1 MVRTV
6 NPWGHAKQSWT
17 INELSG
23 PSSSGRT
30 SSYERLK
37 LLIWK
42 NYKLQTRNKLQTFLE
57 LLFPLIFIAIL
68 VVVRI
73 LVPSTEITEPTIF
86 QPLEIDGV
94 PPYVI
99 RTKCNI
105 IYYTPTNEV
114 VDNLIQEIKSSYF
127 DAADLKY
134 NFTGFE
140 NENELLEA
148 YELAKNEDEG
158 SSADF
163 ETTSP
168 VLAGIVFENDFDD
181 GDIPKNIKYKLRFP
195 ASQRSDYDAIAEK
208 FGLKAAWFTELVYPL
223 FQLLGP
229 RAKDKIGGGLPGY
242 QDEGFLYLQHA
253 VDRTLIQMILND
265 STTDSKRYDIKLQR
279 FPYPGYIDDKY
290 LFGLQAFLPLLLILS
305 MLFPV
310 LHITKGIVYE
320 KEKRLKESMKMMGLS
335 NGLLWTAWIL
345 KSQLFLMVSSV
356 MIAALLKARFVSSQ
370 ELAVIP
376 ETDIT
381 VLIVILFIYSF
392 SAVSFSCLVSTLFS
406 RANTAALAGGTFWF
420 FIYVPYAF
428 IQPRYN
434 TLSRNFKIICSLL
447 TNNPIGFVSQIIC
460 NFEGIGVGVQ
470 WSNLSEGSTPDDN
483 FSISDCLVLLSINSL
498 VFLLAAFYIEAVW
511 PGEFG
516 IPLPWNFFLKKWYWT
531 GGFRHAPEYDLGI
544 SSKANSNNP
553 YFEHDPSQKQAG
565 VEIRNLTKRFGDKT
579 AVKRMNLKLFGDQ
592 VTALLGHNGAGKS
605 TTMSMLTGLFP
616 PTSGTALINGY
627 DICSDMIS
635 VRASLGICPQHDVLF
650 DELTVE
656 EHLKFFC
663 KLKGLDKEK
672 VDVEVTRMIVALGLQ
687 SKRHAESRTLS
698 GGMKRKLSV
707 GIAFCAGSKV
717 VLLDEPTSGMDPGAR
732 RSTWDLIQ
740 SEKKGRTV
748 LLSTHFMEEADLL
761 GDRIAIM
768 SQGVIQCCG
777 SSLFLKKK
785 YGGGYHL
792 VIVKT
797 AECVVENIT
806 NVLKTA
812 IPDIEI
818 DQDIGAEL
826 SYILPDS
833 KSHLFSTLF
842 SELEEKRKDL
852 GIASYG
858 ASITTVEN
866 VFMRVI
872 REAEEATL
880 REISEIEQAR
890 NEELKLQMQ
899 EATKTYSERNTG
911 LTLMLQQL
919 WGMLIKRF
927 LFITRNKM
935 LTLGALQLP
944 VAYVAITFC
953 IMNAFPGFNDP
964 EPLLI
969 SLDSYET
976 VGKTTTVIHCPT
988 ENDICNSYKEF
999 VSRNN
1004 YISAVVPRNSTF
1016 IDFILEKASK
1026 ELAIVNFQHIIGF
1039 EERIK
1044 SDSSSTSGM
1053 GTNVTEL
1060 IGFFNNQ
1067 PFHAPPLAL
1076 NFITNAILRIANHSI
1091 EITNHPLPYS
1101 SLDNLKDQGGVLT
1114 IGFQVGYNLA
1124 LAMSFIA
1131 GYFILVPIRERISGS
1146 KHLQYISG
1154 VKSLIFWITSFVTDF
1169 MQYVIPCVGVLV
1181 VLVLFRMEEFSTLKM
1196 QGYFLMVC
1204 GCFGLAILPLVY
1216 ILSFKFQVPTSGFAV
1231 IVVTGIFSGL
1241 APMFAIALIQN
1252 PDFGLE
1258 EMADSINKYALVFPN
1273 YALGMGIVQ
1282 LSSNYQLSQSC
1293 AQHFNLEFLCSAY
1306 PDSICCNKL
1315 KVDYLDWERSGIGR
1329 NIVYLLISAVVYTLI
1344 LVLIECNFFQM
1355 IRQCFTSPKIRDDDD
1370 DDSEEVSDALED
1382 SDVLTERDRIVNG
1395 SLSTLSQTN
1404 TLIVRNLT
1412 KFYDDFLAVDELN
1425 LGIQRGECF
1434 GLLGINGAGKT
1445 TTFKMLTGDLEP
1457 SSGDAYVAG
1466 FSVSN
1471 QLKKAHQ
1478 MLGYCPQFDGLI
1490 GEMTGRETIRMFARL
1505 RGIRE
1510 KDIGVLIN
1518 ELSER
1523 LLFTPHIDKHVDNY
1537 SGGNKRKLSTAV
1549 ALIGNPPI
1557 LFLDEPTTGM
1567 DPVARRHLWDAITLI
1582 RSQGTSIV
1590 LTSHSM
1596 EECEALCTR
1605 LAIMVNG
1612 KFRCLGATQ
1621 HLKNKFGKGYTIIA
1635 QTAARVE
1642 DPDQPFTRS
1651 QQEQGRRR
1659 SSNKSIKRKKSD
1671 QQPYWE
1677 LELQDLRKFI
1687 EERFPACTL
1696 KDIHPCFVH
1705 YHIHPDENVSWGE
1718 LFSAMEV
1725 AKVRFKLEAY
1735 SVGQTS
1741 LEQVFLNF
1749 TKSQINTG

>member
-17 INELSG
+17 INEIYQ
-23 PSSSGRT
+23 PSSSRGT

-68 VVVRI
+68 VVVRV
-73 LVPSTEITEPTIF
+73 LVPSTHINEPTIF
-86 QPLEIDGV
+86 PPLEIDGV

-99 RTKCNI
+99 REKCNM
-105 IYYTPTNEV
+105 IYYAPTNGAI
-114 VDNLIQEIKSSYF
+114 DNLIQEIKLTYF
-127 DAADLKY
+127 DAANLKY

-140 NENELLEA
+140 NEDELLEA
-148 YELAKNEDEG
+148 YDQAKNEDE
-158 SSADF
+158 SASADF

-181 GDIPKNIKYKLRFP
+181 GGFPKNIKYKLRFP

-208 FGLKAAWFTELVYPL
+208 FGLKAAWFTELIYPL

-229 RAKDKIGGGLPGY
+229 RAKDKISGGLPGY
-242 QDEGFLYLQHA
+242 YEEGFLYLQYA
-253 VDRTLIQMILND
+253 VDRTLIRMVLND
-265 STTDSKRYDIKLQR
+265 STIEHDKYDIKLQR
-279 FPYPGYIDDKY
+279 FPYPSYIDDKY

-345 KSQLFLMVSSV
+345 KSQLFLMISSV

-370 ELAVIP
+370 EMAVIP

-381 VLIVILFIYSF
+381 VLIFIIFIYSF
-392 SAVSFSCLVSTLFS
+392 SAVSFSCFISTLFS

-434 TLSRNFKIICSLL
+434 TLSRTFKLVCSFL
-447 TNNPIGFVSQIIC
+447 TNNPIGFISQIIC

-470 WSNLSEGSTPDDN
+470 WSNLSKGSTPDDN
-483 FSISDCLVLLSINSL
+483 FSIADCLVLLSINSL

-516 IPLPWNFFLKKWYWT
+516 IRLPFDFFLKKWYWT
-531 GGFRHAPEYDLGI
+531 GSFRHAPEYDLG
-544 SSKANSNNP
+544 SNSKTNNNSP
-553 YFEHDPSQKQAG
+553 YFEPDPSQKHAG
-565 VEIRNLTKRFGDKT
+565 VEIRNLTKRFREKT
-579 AVKRMNLKLFGDQ
+579 AVNRMNLKMYPDQ
-592 VTALLGHNGAGKS
+592 VTALLGHNGAGKT
-605 TTMSMLTGLFP
+605 TTMSILTGLFP
-616 PTSGTALINGY
+616 PTSGTALVNGY
-627 DICSDMIS
+627 DICSDMNS

-656 EHLKFFC
+656 EHLQFFC

-672 VDVEVTRMIVALGLQ
+672 VDSE
-687 SKRHAESRTLS
+687 
-698 GGMKRKLSV
+698 
-707 GIAFCAGSKV
+707 V

-740 SEKKGRTV
+740 SEKKNRTV

-768 SQGVIQCCG
+768 SQGVMQCVG

-797 AECVVENIT
+797 QECVVENIT

-826 SYILPDS
+826 SYVLPDS

-858 ASITTVEN
+858 ASITTMEN
-866 VFMRVI
+866 VFMRVL

-880 REISEIEQAR
+880 REISEEEQLR
-890 NEELKLQMQ
+890 NDELKLQMQ
-899 EATKTYSERNTG
+899 EAAKTYSDRNTG
-911 LTLMLQQL
+911 LTLWLQQL
-919 WGMLIKRF
+919 WGMLIKRM
-927 LFITRNKM
+927 LFITRNHM
-935 LTLGALQLP
+935 LVFGALQLP
-944 VAYVAITFC
+944 ISYVVITFC

-964 EPLLI
+964 APLII

-976 VGKTTTVIHCPT
+976 VGKTTTTIHCPT
-988 ENDICNSYKEF
+988 ESKICNSYKEF
-999 VSRNN
+999 ISHNDYITADVSQ
-1004 YISAVVPRNSTF
+1004 NSTLT
-1016 IDFILEKASK
+1016 DFILEKASK

-1039 EERIK
+1039 EERMK
-1044 SDSSSTSGM
+1044 YDANKKGR
-1053 GTNVTEL
+1053 TNVTEL
-1060 IGFFNNQ
+1060 IGFWNNQ
-1067 PFHAPPLAL
+1067 PFHAAPLTL
-1076 NFITNAILRIANHSI
+1076 NFITNALLRMANHSI
-1091 EITNHPLPYS
+1091 EITNHPFPYS
-1101 SLDNLKDQGGVLT
+1101 TLDSLKEQGGVLT

-1124 LAMSFIA
+1124 LAMSFLA
-1131 GYFILVPIRERISGS
+1131 GYFILIPIRERTSGS

-1154 VKSLIFWITSFVTDF
+1154 VKPLIFWITSFVTDL
-1169 MQYVIPCVGVLV
+1169 MQFVLPCFGIIA
-1181 VLVLFRMEEFSTLKM
+1181 VLVLFKMEEFSTLVM
-1196 QGYFLMVC
+1196 QGYFLMLC
-1204 GCFGLAILPLVY
+1204 GCFGLAMIPLVY
-1216 ILSFKFQVPTSGFAV
+1216 ILSFKFQIPTSGFAV
-1231 IVVTGIFSGL
+1231 IVVSAIFTGL

-1252 PDFGLE
+1252 PEFGLE
-1258 EMADSINKYALVFPN
+1258 ELADSINKYALIFPN

-1282 LSSNYQLSQSC
+1282 LSSNFQLSKSC
-1293 AQHFNLEFLCSAY
+1293 SQHFNLEFLCSAY

-1315 KVDYLDWERSGIGR
+1315 KEDYLDWERTGIGR
-1329 NIVYLLISAVVYTLI
+1329 NIVYLLISAAVYALI
-1344 LVLIECNFFQM
+1344 LVLIECKFFQGL
-1355 IRQCFTSPKIRDDDD
+1355 RKCCSSPKIKDDDD
-1370 DDSEEVSDALED
+1370 SDSEEVSDTLED
-1382 SDVLTERDRIVNG
+1382 SDVLAERNRIANG
-1395 SLSTLSQTN
+1395 SLSSLSQN
-1404 TLIVRNLT
+1404 NNLIVRNLS
-1412 KFYDDFLAVDELN
+1412 KYYDDFLAVDELN
-1425 LGIQRGECF
+1425 LGVQRGECF

-1445 TTFKMLTGDLEP
+1445 TTFKMVTGDLEP

-1466 FSVSN
+1466 YSVTN

-1478 MLGYCPQFDGLI
+1478 MMGYCPQFDGLI

-1510 KDIGVLIN
+1510 KDIGVLTN

-1523 LLFTPHIDKHVDNY
+1523 LLFTPHIDKNVDNC
-1537 SGGNKRKLSTAV
+1537 SGGNKRKISTIV
-1549 ALIGNPPI
+1549 SMIGNPRI
-1557 LFLDEPTTGM
+1557 IFLDEPTTGM

-1582 RSQGTSIV
+1582 RNQGTSIV

-1612 KFRCLGATQ
+1612 RMQILGSPQ

-1635 QTAARVE
+1635 QTAAKVI

-1659 SSNKSIKRKKSD
+1659 SSNKSIKRKRSD
-1671 QQPYWE
+1671 QQHYWE
-1677 LELQDLRKFI
+1677 LELQDLRKYI

-1705 YHIHPDENVSWGE
+1705 YHIHPDVNVSWGE

-1749 TKSQINTG
+1749 TKSQINTA